1 MAVRGPALT
10 SPMNSQFFLPRA
22 HGLMAF
28 STLLCRLQ
36 TYAAWQLEKPLFH
49 LNLGSPMIDHT
60 A

>member
-1 MAVRGPALT
+1 
-10 SPMNSQFFLPRA
+10 LPRA
-22 HGLMAF
+22 QGRMAF